1 MKDILKEERHLEDFL
16 PAGFDPHQAMRV
28 LSDYIRNIEATFDEV
43 KKSAQFE
50 RRQLES
56 EQRTLNKTKEDQRQE
71 IERLTNDLMELTNTM
86 EEQESLLSTA
96 NQKVANYETQF
107 KKLHRENSELRS
119 KLTQKEND
127 ADFFRQ
133 EMERSVQEAESSS
146 ASVASA
152 NNRLE
157 ELERKLAVE
166 RDVAA
171 NHEKEVRRLTLV
183 LSESQGKIA
192 LTERKLEEVVGKY
205 NEEIKRLT
213 ERSNADAHHEVNLLK
228 KRVRSSVAP
237 EMRDLEKLVV
247 DKLSIET
254 ASNFKA
260 LLSRF
265 VSKLE
270 QAGLDLK

>member
-1 MKDILKEERHLEDFL
+1 MKDIEERHLEDFL

-28 LSDYIRNIEATFDEV
+28 LADYLRNIETTFDEV
-43 KKSAQFE
+43 KKTSHLD

-56 EQRTLNKTKEDQRQE
+56 DLRTLTKVKDDQRQE
-71 IERLTNDLMELTNTM
+71 IERLTSDLIELTNTL

-107 KKLHRENSELRS
+107 KKLHRENSDLRS

-133 EMERSVQEAESSS
+133 EMERSVQEAESS
-146 ASVASA
+146 AAAVILG
-152 NNRLE
+152 NNRLD

-166 RDVAA
+166 REAA
-171 NHEKEVRRLTLV
+171 ATYEKEVRRLTLA
-183 LSESQGKIA
+183 LSESQGKIT
-192 LTERKLEEVVGKY
+192 LTEHKMEELVVKY
-205 NEEIKRLT
+205 NDEIKRLT
-213 ERSNADAHHEVNLLK
+213 ERSNADAQHEANLLK
-228 KRVRSSVAP
+228 KRVKSSVAP
-237 EMRDLEKLVV
+237 EMRDLEKLMV

>member
-1 MKDILKEERHLEDFL
+1 MKDISDERHLEDFL
-16 PAGFDPHQAMRV
+16 PAGFDPHQAMRI
-28 LSDYIRNIEATFDEV
+28 LTDYLRNIEAAFEEL
-43 KKSAQFE
+43 KKSSYSD

-56 EQRTLNKTKEDQRQE
+56 DLRTLTKVRDDQKQE
-71 IERLTNDLMELTNTM
+71 IERLTADLMELTNTI

-107 KKLHRENSELRS
+107 KKLHRETSDLRG
-119 KLTQKEND
+119 KLTQQEND
-127 ADFFRQ
+127 AAFFKQ
-133 EMERSVQEAESSS
+133 EMERAVQEAE
-146 ASVASA
+146 AAAQTVVSA
-152 NNRLE
+152 NNRLDD
-157 ELERKLAVE
+157 LERKLAVE

-171 NHEKEVRRLTLV
+171 TNEKEGRRLTLA
-183 LSESQGKIA
+183 LSESHGKIL
-192 LTERKLEEVVGKY
+192 LTERKMEEMIIKY

-213 ERSNADAHHEVNLLK
+213 ERSNADAQHEVNLLK
-228 KRVRSSVAP
+228 KRVRSSVSP
-237 EMRDLEKLVV
+237 EMRDLEKLMV

-270 QAGLDLK
+270 QAGLELKP